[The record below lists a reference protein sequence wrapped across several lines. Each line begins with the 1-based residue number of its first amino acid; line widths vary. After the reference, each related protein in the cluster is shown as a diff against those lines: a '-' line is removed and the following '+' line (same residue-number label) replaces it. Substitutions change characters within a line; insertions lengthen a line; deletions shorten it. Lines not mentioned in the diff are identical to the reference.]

1 MKVAIVFAAL
11 VAIACAQF
19 SNDAQ
24 VQVLRYDN
32 RNDGNNQYQYK
43 WVEYTFYCTSI
54 VGYMILMIVLDWQCG
69 DQRWTSPFRIWCV
82 EECWYRRCCPW
93 SQRPIL
99 VHRSRRS
106 DHPAELYCQ
115 RIRFPAT
122 RRSFASCSTC
132 LIDVHQFCDDLGIFQ
147 I

>member
-43 WVEYTFYCTSI
+43 
-54 VGYMILMIVLDWQCG
+54 
-69 DQRWTSPFRIWCV
+69 
-82 EECWYRRCCPW
+82 
-93 SQRPIL
+93 
-99 VHRSRRS
+99 
-106 DHPAELYCQ
+106 
-115 RIRFPAT
+115 
-122 RRSFASCSTC
+122 
-132 LIDVHQFCDDLGIFQ
+132 
-147 I
+147 